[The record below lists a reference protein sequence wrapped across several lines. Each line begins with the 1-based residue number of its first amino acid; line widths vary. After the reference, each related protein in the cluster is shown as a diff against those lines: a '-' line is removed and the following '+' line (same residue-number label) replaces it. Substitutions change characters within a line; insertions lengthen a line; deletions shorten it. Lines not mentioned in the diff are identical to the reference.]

1 MTALTEEQRG
11 ILATIR
17 EWVNK
22 DVIPVAQEMDV
33 AGEYP
38 HELVEKMKEFGLF
51 GATIPQEYGGL
62 GLDFKTYAMI
72 IEEICRGWMS
82 PSGII
87 NSHLIVAYMINAR
100 GTPEQKEKWLPKMAT
115 GEWRLAMSITEP
127 DAGSDVANIQTRA
140 IKQGDHY
147 VLNGQKTWCT
157 NSYYGTHI
165 MVFAKTDPTAGHKGI
180 SGFFCPKS
188 DGLNIMRKL
197 PKLGYRGVDTAEF
210 SLDDYKVPAENLVG
224 LEEGK
229 GFYMVMDGLEVGRI
243 NVAARAVG
251 VARAAFEAAH
261 KYSQKRHTM
270 GKPIAQHQ
278 AIQALLADM
287 ATNIQAAH
295 LLVVNAAEKKDSG
308 KRCDLEAGMA
318 KLFASEICEKAS
330 LDSMRVHGSYGFSQ
344 ELPVERYYRD
354 APLMIIGEGTS
365 EIQRIVI
372 ARALVKEHP
381 EGDFI
386 YQQMQ

>member
-1 MTALTEEQRG
+1 
-11 ILATIR
+11 
-17 EWVNK
+17 
-22 DVIPVAQEMDV
+22 
-33 AGEYP
+33 
-38 HELVEKMKEFGLF
+38 
-51 GATIPQEYGGL
+51 
-62 GLDFKTYAMI
+62 
-72 IEEICRGWMS
+72 
-82 PSGII
+82 
-87 NSHLIVAYMINAR
+87 
-100 GTPEQKEKWLPKMAT
+100 
-115 GEWRLAMSITEP
+115 
-127 DAGSDVANIQTRA
+127 
-140 IKQGDHY
+140 
-147 VLNGQKTWCT
+147 
-157 NSYYGTHI
+157 
-165 MVFAKTDPTAGHKGI
+165 
-180 SGFFCPKS
+180 
-188 DGLNIMRKL
+188 
-197 PKLGYRGVDTAEF
+197 
-210 SLDDYKVPAENLVG
+210 
-224 LEEGK
+224 
-229 GFYMVMDGLEVGRI
+229 MVMDGLEVGRV

-261 KYSQKRHTM
+261 RYAQKRHTM

-278 AIQALLADM
+278 AIQAMLADM

-330 LDSMRVHGSYGFSQ
+330 LDAMRVHGSYGYSQ

-372 ARALVKEHP
+372 ARALIKEHP